1 MGYEEL
7 FPLFP
12 KLNWEM
18 AECPEPEDFFEE
30 ARIWIPDDQVQWLEM
45 IFHGDLGKVNLH
57 ECEILADLVEFD
69 SQIKAELELLRQN
82 KSGTTIL
89 PSGFVRESNP
99 LEREEKLLRLR
110 WEFIEEQK
118 TPENDWGLRAVFMYM
133 LQLRILIR
141 RSSFIRDEGEKTFLK
156 LCEIAR
162 RKAA

>member
-12 KLNWEM
+12 QLKWEM

-45 IFHGDLGKVNLH
+45 IFRGKLNKINLH
-57 ECEILADLVEFD
+57 ECEIVADLVEFD
-69 SQIKAELELLRQN
+69 TQVKAELQLLRQN

-89 PSGFVRESNP
+89 PSGFIKENNP

-118 TPENDWGLRAVFMYM
+118 APEDDWGLRAVFMYM
-133 LQLRILIR
+133 LQLTILIR
-141 RSSFIRDEGEKTFLK
+141 RSSFIREDGAVKFAQ
-156 LCEIAR
+156 LCNVSSE
-162 RKAA
+162 KAA

>member
-12 KLNWEM
+12 KLEWEM
-18 AECPEPEDFFEE
+18 AECPEPEDFLEE
-30 ARIWIPDDQVQWLEM
+30 ARIWIPEDQVQWLEM
-45 IFHGDLGKVNLH
+45 LFHGELNKVNLH
-57 ECEILADLVEFD
+57 DCDILADVAEFY
-69 SQIKAELELLRQN
+69 SQIKAELELVRQN
-82 KSGTTIL
+82 KGGTTIL
-89 PSGFVRESNP
+89 PSGFIKENNP

-118 TPENDWGLRAVFMYM
+118 TPEDDWGLRAVFMYM

-141 RSSFIRDEGEKTFLK
+141 RSSFIRDDGKKMFHK
-156 LCEIAR
+156 LCDGAG